1 PEPVTLTV
9 YAGRSELEL
18 PVRPPRPEDKELKA
32 FGPAFVPE
40 PTSGRTII
48 QEAPKPTRVSEW
60 DATTNKLT
68 IRNTDGTG
76 RFRIDTIGTEMW
88 AKRSEVIEILDH
100 DPTSAKI
107 DAQKIAAYK
116 RADWDCRVESRLQVS
131 ATKDDFLFV
140 GQIKAFEHDAEVF
153 TKTWNRTIPRRLV

>member
-18 PVRPPRPEDKELKA
+18 PVRPPRPEDKELKP
-32 FGPAFVPE
+32 FGPTFVPE
-40 PTSGRTII
+40 PTSGRTIL

-68 IRNTDGTG
+68 IRNTGGDG
-76 RFRIDTIGTEMW
+76 RSRIDAIGTEMW
-88 AKRSEVIEILDH
+88 TTEREVKEILDH
-100 DPTSAKI
+100 DPTSAKM
-107 DAQKIAAYK
+107 DAQCITAYK
-116 RADWDCRVESRLQVS
+116 RADWDCRVESRLRVS
-131 ATKDDFLFV
+131 VTKDDFLLV

-153 TKTWNRTIPRRLV
+153 TRTWNRTIPRRLV